1 MFPFSTFGSLVL
13 LATLLSS
20 CALAHPSP
28 ALQQQSSRGTH
39 KVGRRGLQ
47 VETYHPAPVFETYGA
62 LGRRLVKRSMV
73 GESLES
79 RARFFLEAKANLTRS
94 CIEYHSGFALDGIEH
109 AYLHQV
115 HNGIPFVNAVANV
128 AFKEFDDSVLSYGS
142 SFVNP
147 HKIAPSKPA
156 FDVKSAIEIAEKM
169 LDGDYNQRFRL
180 AYLARPDNSAIL
192 VYAIHIRNEEANTF
206 YEAFVDAHTGELASL
221 TNFVAGMAY
230 RVVPI
235 QRASF
240 AEGQEMI
247 VNPEDLTASPY
258 GWHENRTMMSAGTA
272 GNNIVTHVG
281 TSLLDGTSA
290 SFMDDEWKAL
300 IFDYPYSA
308 SAAATTDEN
317 LDAARVNAFYV
328 GNIVHDLAWK
338 YGFRPLTFN
347 FQADTITDQWARG
360 DDPINIRVQTTPG
373 SNDATCT
380 VPPDGTPSVCK
391 LYVWNKSSVSFQHP
405 WAPLL
410 TYAIADSGCL
420 LGQ

>member
-1 MFPFSTFGSLVL
+1 MFPFSTFKALVL
-13 LATLLSS
+13 ISILLSS
-20 CALAHPSP
+20 YASAPPSP
-28 ALQQQSSRGTH
+28 ALQQHSSRGTH
-39 KVGRRGLQ
+39 KVGRRGLE

-73 GESLES
+73 GEALES
-79 RARFFLEAKANLTRS
+79 RARSFLEAKANLTRS

-109 AYLHQV
+109 AYLHQA
-115 HNGIPFVNAVANV
+115 HNGIPFVNAAANV
-128 AFKEFDDSVLSYGS
+128 AFKELDDSALSYGS

-156 FDVKSAIEIAEKM
+156 FDVKSAIDIAEKM

-180 AYLARPDNSAIL
+180 AYLARPDHSSIL
-192 VYAIHIRNEEANTF
+192 VYAIQIRNEEANTF

-221 TNFVAGMAY
+221 TNFVAGMTY
-230 RVVPI
+230 RAVPI
-235 QRASF
+235 RRASF
-240 AEGQEMI
+240 AEGQ
-247 VNPEDLTASPY
+247 D
-258 GWHENRTMMSAGTA
+258 ENRTMMSAGTA

-281 TSLLDGTSA
+281 TNLLDGTSA
-290 SFMDDEWKAL
+290 SFIADDWKAL

-308 SAAATTDEN
+308 SVAATTDEN

-347 FQADTITDQWARG
+347 FQADTIADKWVRG
-360 DDPINIRVQTTPG
+360 DGPINIRVQTTPG

-405 WAPLL
+405 
-410 TYAIADSGCL
+410 C
-420 LGQ
+420 